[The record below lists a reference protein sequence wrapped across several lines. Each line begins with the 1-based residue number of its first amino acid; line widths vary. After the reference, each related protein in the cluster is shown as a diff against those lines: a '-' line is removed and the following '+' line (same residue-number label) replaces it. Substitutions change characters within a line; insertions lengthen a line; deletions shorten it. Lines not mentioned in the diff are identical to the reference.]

1 MKHKNINF
9 KDERT
14 NNLYF
19 TISVHNS
26 IIIVIFNIFLQYF
39 YIFCAIL
46 KYLKNIATNFGDII
60 IKLHIKLY

>member
-19 TISVHNS
+19 TISVHHS
-26 IIIVIFNIFLQYF
+26 IITV
-39 YIFCAIL
+39 IFCAIL

>member
-19 TISVHNS
+19 TISVHHS
-26 IIIVIFNIFLQYF
+26 IITVILQYF